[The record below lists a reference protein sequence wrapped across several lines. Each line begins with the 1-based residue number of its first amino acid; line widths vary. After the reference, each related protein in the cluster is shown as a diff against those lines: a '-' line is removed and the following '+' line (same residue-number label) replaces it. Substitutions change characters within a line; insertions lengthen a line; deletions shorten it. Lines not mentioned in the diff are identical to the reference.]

1 MLVINGCGF
10 VFLKDSLG
18 KVNMINS
25 YDCDGVVNDI
35 SQFSGKFL
43 VRILSLLFDQSAY
56 SKPRLLLRLPPLTS

>member
-18 KVNMINS
+18 KVNMLDSSNS
-25 YDCDGVVNDI
+25 DGVVNDI

-43 VRILSLLFDQSAY
+43 VRILSLLFNQSAY